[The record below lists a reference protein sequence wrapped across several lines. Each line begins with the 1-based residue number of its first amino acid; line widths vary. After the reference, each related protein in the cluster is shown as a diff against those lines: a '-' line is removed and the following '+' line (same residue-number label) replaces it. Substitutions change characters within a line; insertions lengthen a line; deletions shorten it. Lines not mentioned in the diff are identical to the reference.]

1 MPRSRVVHAAVLA
14 ALLVPL
20 SLAAQQRRVRPL
32 RAGPI
37 PGAEMVIEVTDS
49 GCEAPDQIDAGLV
62 NVRLFNRG
70 ATLRHVEFIKRD
82 RITSLAQLRQ
92 LVLTEDRNVPWLHP
106 IGGPAPAAPGGMSS
120 ATLVLERGNY
130 VLACVFAGTP
140 SLRQPFP
147 DGIVKELTVT
157 VGAGAAPTARL
168 PQAELSMRLF
178 EWNFVVDGP
187 LFAGRR
193 TIRVENAGR
202 LEHNVWIVRLLPGR
216 TPDQAAAWVTD
227 PRGAPPFEAAGG
239 STGLEAQQAINIT
252 VDFLPG
258 EYVFLCTLYNPL
270 SRRTHVGHGMMKV
283 VRVVN

>member
-1 MPRSRVVHAAVLA
+1 MGPAAFR
-14 ALLVPL
+14 ALFMVGVLVPL
-20 SLAAQQRRVRPL
+20 SLAAQPRRTRPVRP
-32 RAGPI
+32 GPI
-37 PGAEMVIEVTDS
+37 PGGEIVIESTDN
-49 GCEAPDQIDAGLV
+49 GCEAPDQVDAGLV

-70 ATLRHVEFIKRD
+70 STLRHVEFIRRD
-82 RITSLAQLRQ
+82 RLTPLSEVGE
-92 LVLTEDRNVPWLHP
+92 LVLTNDRNVPWLRAL
-106 IGGPAPAAPGGMSS
+106 GGPAPAGPGGVSS

-130 VLACVFAGTP
+130 VLSCVFAGTP

-157 VGAGAAPTARL
+157 AGVGPMRPATL
-168 PQAELSMRLF
+168 PAAELSMRLF

-202 LEHNVWIVRLLPGR
+202 LEHNVWIARLLAGR
-216 TPDQAAAWVTD
+216 TPEQAAAWVSD
-227 PRGAPPFEAAGG
+227 PRGAPPFEAVGG
-239 STGLEAQQAINIT
+239 TTEIEADQAINIT

-258 EYVFLCTLYNPL
+258 EYVLLCTLYNPL
-270 SRRTHVGHGMMKV
+270 SRRTHIGHGMMKV

>member
-1 MPRSRVVHAAVLA
+1 MLA
-14 ALLVPL
+14 PL
-20 SLAAQQRRVRPL
+20 MLTAQARRVRPL

-37 PGAEMVIEVTDS
+37 PGSEMVIESTDT
-49 GCEAPDQIDAGLV
+49 GCEAPDQVDAGLV

-70 ATLRHVEFIKRD
+70 GTLRHVEFIRRD
-82 RITSLAQLRQ
+82 RITPLAEVRD
-92 LVLTEDRNVPWLHP
+92 LVLTNDRNVPWLRAL
-106 IGGPAPAAPGGMSS
+106 GGPAPASPGGVSS

-130 VLACVFAGTP
+130 VLSCVFAGTP

-157 VGAGAAPTARL
+157 AGVGPLRPVTL
-168 PQAELSMRLF
+168 PAAELAMRLF
-178 EWNFVVDGP
+178 EWNFTVDGP

-193 TIRVENAGR
+193 TIKVENAGR

-216 TPDQAAAWVTD
+216 TPEQAASWVSE
-227 PRGAPPFEAAGG
+227 PRGAPPFEAVGG
-239 STGLEAQQAINIT
+239 TTELEADQSINIT

-258 EYVFLCTLYNPL
+258 EYVLLCTLYNPL
-270 SRRTHVGHGMMKV
+270 SRRSHVGHGMMKV